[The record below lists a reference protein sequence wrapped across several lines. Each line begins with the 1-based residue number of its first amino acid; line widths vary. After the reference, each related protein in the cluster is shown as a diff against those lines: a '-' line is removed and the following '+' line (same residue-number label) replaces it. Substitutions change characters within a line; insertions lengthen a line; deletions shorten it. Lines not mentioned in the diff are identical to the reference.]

1 MKELGIRRKVSI
13 AIGVAQGSMGVLASV
28 LAYILYHNFFSVQEI
43 LSVSSQDVAYFM
55 MVLIVFGV
63 LSVISGLFLLASNE

>member
-1 MKELGIRRKVSI
+1 MSITVGI
-13 AIGVAQGSMGVLASV
+13 AQSALGVLASV
-28 LAYILYHNFFSVQEI
+28 FAYILYHNFFNVQEI

-63 LSVISGLFLLASNE
+63 LSVTGGLFLINER

>member
-1 MKELGIRRKVSI
+1 M
-13 AIGVAQGSMGVLASV
+13 AIGITQSTMGVLASIF
-28 LAYILYHNFFSVQEI
+28 AYVLYHNFFNIQEI

-63 LSVISGLFLLASNE
+63 LSVIGGLFLINEQ